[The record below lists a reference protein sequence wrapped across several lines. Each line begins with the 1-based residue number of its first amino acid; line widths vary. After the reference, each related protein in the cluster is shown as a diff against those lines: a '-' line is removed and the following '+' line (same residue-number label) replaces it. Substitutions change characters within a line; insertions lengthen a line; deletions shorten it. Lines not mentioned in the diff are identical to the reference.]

1 MKLSLR
7 ISLVIGLL
15 SLAISTIFASFNYS
29 YQLRQGT
36 TQNQQL
42 VQQLSDT
49 AKGTSAI
56 AAYLVDEE
64 LGQDVVDGLANND
77 LIMSATIR
85 TASDGIVITS
95 GKSTNA
101 ISSINTKLYNP
112 FSPEEVIGTLEV
124 VPNLDFIESQA
135 TSTSLQNAFLLV
147 GLSVIIAAAV
157 GVYVRLKL
165 TMPIKQLSDAVEGI
179 DTEAPGSILPIDIA
193 YAQKNEISSLSNKIN
208 LLIAAL
214 KQQFLSERKLRES
227 TEELQRRFRLLFEQ
241 ATAGIGLL
249 SADGKITIANP
260 ALSQLF
266 GKELDGQ
273 DFAQLFDSPGVIQDQ
288 IKLLMT
294 ATAVSQTD
302 LDVELTVGIERRFL
316 HCIFSSIKDVRSEAR
331 EDSEQL
337 IEVIIYDI
345 THRKKREEK
354 ARYEADHDSLTGL
367 LSRRAGL
374 ERLGQKLDEKTQQA
388 LTKNQSVFVLMMIDL
403 DKFKP
408 VNDTYGH
415 DVGDVVLKQIS
426 QRIKASGVDSTAVNI
441 RWGGDEFLLGMS
453 FDLDDLLDGAQLSD
467 PELLADGL
475 TNAVKIKNQVELLIK
490 AISSEVV
497 IDAELSVQV
506 GASVGVVLLAPN
518 KDADIDSLITRA
530 DELMYATKKQEDER
544 YTIVN
549 YA

>member
-15 SLAISTIFASFNYS
+15 SLAISIIFASFNYS
-29 YQLRQGT
+29 YQLRQVT

-85 TASDGIVITS
+85 SATDSIVITS

-112 FSPEEVIGTLEV
+112 FSPEEIIGTLEV
-124 VPNLDFIESQA
+124 VPNLDFIKSQA

-147 GLSVIIAAAV
+147 GLSVIIAGAV

-165 TMPIKQLSDAVEGI
+165 TKPIKQLSDAVEGI
-179 DTEAPGSILPIDIA
+179 DTEAPESILPIDIA
-193 YAQKNEISSLSNKIN
+193 YKQKNEISSLSNKTN
-208 LLIAAL
+208 LLITAL
-214 KQQFLSERKLRES
+214 KQQFLSERQLRES

-249 SADGKITIANP
+249 SADGKINIANP
-260 ALSQLF
+260 ALSELF
-266 GKELDGQ
+266 EQELDGQ
-273 DFAQLFDSPGVIQDQ
+273 DFPALFDSPGVIQDQ
-288 IKLLMT
+288 INLLVT
-294 ATAVSQTD
+294 ATGVSQTD
-302 LDVELTVGIERRFL
+302 LDVELTVGIEKRFL
-316 HCIFSSIKDVRSEAR
+316 HCIFSSINDVRSESR

-374 ERLGQKLDEKTQQA
+374 ERLAHKLDGKTQQK
-388 LTKNQSVFVLMMIDL
+388 LTKNHSVFVLMMIDL

-415 DVGDVVLKQIS
+415 DVGDVVLKQVS
-426 QRIKASGVDSTAVNI
+426 QRIKAAAVDSNAVNI

-453 FDLDDLLDGAQLSD
+453 FDLDDLLDGAQLSE
-467 PELLADGL
+467 PELLESAL
-475 TNAVKIKNQVELLIK
+475 VNAVEIKNQVELLIK
-490 AISSEVV
+490 AISNEVV

-518 KDADIDSLITRA
+518 KSADIDSLITRA
-530 DELMYATKKQEDER
+530 DELMYATKKQQDER

>member
-15 SLAISTIFASFNYS
+15 SLAISSIFASLNYS
-29 YQLRQGT
+29 YQLQQVT

-124 VPNLDFIESQA
+124 VPNLDFIKAQA

-147 GLSVIIAAAV
+147 GLSVIIAVAV
-157 GVYVRLKL
+157 GFYVRSKL
-165 TMPIKQLSDAVEGI
+165 TKPIKQLSEAVEGI
-179 DTEAPGSILPIDIA
+179 DTEAPESILPIDIA
-193 YAQKNEISSLSNKIN
+193 YKQKNEISSLSNKTN

-214 KQQFLSERKLRES
+214 KQQFLSERQLRES

-249 SADGKITIANP
+249 SADGKINIANP

-273 DFAQLFDSPGVIQDQ
+273 DFPALFDSPGVIQDQ
-288 IKLLMT
+288 IKLLVT
-294 ATAVSQTD
+294 ATGVSQTD
-302 LDVELTVGIERRFL
+302 LDVELTVGIEKRFL
-316 HCIFSSIKDVRSEAR
+316 HCIFSSIKDVRSESR
-331 EDSEQL
+331 HDSEQL
-337 IEVIIYDI
+337 VEVIIYDI

-374 ERLGQKLDEKTQQA
+374 ERLSQKLDQQA
-388 LTKNQSVFVLMMIDL
+388 EETPGDSQTVFVLMMIDL

-415 DVGDVVLKQIS
+415 DVGDVVLKQVS
-426 QRIKASGVDSTAVNI
+426 QRIIASSIDASAVNI

-453 FDLDDLLDGAQLSD
+453 VNLVDLVDDAELSD
-467 PELLADGL
+467 PESLESALIDAHE
-475 TNAVKIKNQVELLIK
+475 IKNQVERLIE
-490 AISSEVV
+490 AISNEVV
-497 IDAELSVQV
+497 IDVELSVKV
-506 GASVGVVLLAPN
+506 GASVGVVILAPN
-518 KDADIDSLITRA
+518 KAADIDSLITRA
-530 DELMYATKKQEDER
+530 DELMYLTKKQKAKQ